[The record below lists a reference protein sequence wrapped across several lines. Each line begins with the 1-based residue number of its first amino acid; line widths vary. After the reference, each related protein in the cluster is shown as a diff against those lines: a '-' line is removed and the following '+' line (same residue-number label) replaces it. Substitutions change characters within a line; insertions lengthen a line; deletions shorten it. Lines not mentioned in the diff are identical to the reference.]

1 MRHRMNKHRSPSLL
15 GGAMIIAATT
25 VGAGMFSLPVTSA
38 GMWFNY
44 SLLVLAIAW
53 LCMLLSGLFVLETNL
68 HYPDGASFDSMV
80 GDTLGRPWRVA
91 NGISIAFV
99 LYILT
104 YAYISGGSSIV
115 SHLMEATAGI
125 EMDSRLASLSFA
137 GVLAVI
143 VWIGAGAVDRISTLM
158 IGAMILTFAAA
169 SSDLMSGVS
178 PQHLWP
184 NDSGNTEYA
193 IFGLA
198 ALPFMLASFGYHGN
212 VPSLVKYYGKRP
224 ATIAKALL
232 LGTGLAFVIYVL
244 WLTLTFGNLSQQQL
258 LPVIQAGGNMGDLV
272 AALEHN
278 SQGSIGSVLSIF
290 ANLAVASSFLG
301 VTLGLFDF
309 IADLFG
315 FDNTLSGRNKTA
327 AITFLPPLLLALAWP
342 HGFIYAIGFAG
353 LAATLWA
360 AIVPALMARTIRR
373 RYPNAPYRAPGGQ
386 AGIMVV
392 IAFGLLVAV
401 CEIAS
406 KLQLL
411 PVFGQ

>member
-1 MRHRMNKHRSPSLL
+1 MKQHASPSLL

-25 VGAGMFSLPVTSA
+25 VGAGMFSLPVTAA

-44 SLLVLAIAW
+44 SIMVLAFAW

-68 HYPDGASFDSMV
+68 RFPVGASFDTMV
-80 GDTLGRPWRVA
+80 GETLGRPWRVA

-115 SHLMEATAGI
+115 SHGAASAFGI
-125 EMDSRLASLSFA
+125 EMNSTVAALCFALVLAS
-137 GVLAVI
+137 I
-143 VWIGAGAVDRISTLM
+143 VFVGAKAVDRISTIM
-158 IGAMILTFAAA
+158 IGAMILTFGASTLDLAPNIQAAN
-169 SSDLMSGVS
+169 
-178 PQHLWP
+178 LWP
-184 NDSGNTEYA
+184 KNNDGHSYA

-212 VPSLVKYYGKRP
+212 VPSLVKYYGKQPKR
-224 ATIAKALL
+224 IALALL
-232 LGTGLAFVIYVL
+232 LGTGLAFTIYLL
-244 WLTLTFGNLSQQQL
+244 WLTLSFGNLSQQQL

-272 AALEHN
+272 AALERSDN
-278 SQGSIGSVLSIF
+278 GNLGTILSLF

-301 VTLGLFDF
+301 VTLGLFDY

-315 FDNTLSGRNKTA
+315 FDNSISGRSKTA
-327 AITFLPPLLLALAWP
+327 VITFLPPLLLALAWP

-360 AIVPALMARTIRR
+360 AIVPALMAKKVRTLDSQGD
-373 RYPNAPYRAPGGQ
+373 YQAPGGQ
-386 AGIMVV
+386 AGIYLV
-392 IAFGLLVAV
+392 IGFGLTVAV

-406 KLQLL
+406 KLKLL

>member
-1 MRHRMNKHRSPSLL
+1 MTHRSSPGLL

-25 VGAGMFSLPVTSA
+25 VGAGMFSLPVTGA
-38 GMWFNY
+38 GMWYGY
-44 SLLVLAIAW
+44 SLAMLAFAW

-68 HYPDGASFDSMV
+68 HFPVGASFDSMV
-80 GDTLGRPWRVA
+80 GETLGRPWRVA
-91 NGISIAFV
+91 NGVSIAFV

-115 SHLMEATAGI
+115 SHGL
-125 EMDSRLASLSFA
+125 SASLGLELGAKPAALCFA
-137 GVLAVI
+137 GVLAII
-143 VWIGAGAVDRISTLM
+143 VWLGAAAVDRLSTIM
-158 IGAMILTFAAA
+158 IGAMLITFAA
-169 SSDLMSGVS
+169 STLDLAPGIEAAKLFPAPEEGKS
-178 PQHLWP
+178 
-184 NDSGNTEYA
+184 YA

-212 VPSLVKYYGKRP
+212 VPSLVKYYGKQPRR
-224 ATIAKALL
+224 IALALL
-232 LGTGLAFVIYVL
+232 LGTGLAFTIYLL
-244 WLTLTFGNLSQQQL
+244 WLTLTFGNLSQQQM

-278 SQGSIGSVLSIF
+278 DGGNLGTMLSLF

-315 FDNTLSGRNKTA
+315 FDNSVSGRSKTA

-360 AIVPALMARTIRR
+360 AIVPALMARAVRR
-373 RYPNAPYRAPGGQ
+373 RHPSGDYRAPGGQ
-386 AGIMVV
+386 GAIWLVV
-392 IAFGLLVAV
+392 AFGLTVAL
-401 CEIAS
+401 CEIAG